1 MEYGRVPWSGPR
13 ILFFLP
19 SYFTA
24 AHPASRTS
32 VAPRFCLR
40 SVSLRSNKTG
50 TPLAAAGGRFAL
62 LDPGFVRTSPVDV
75 IKKETINMTTLDQIN
90 ELRAELR
97 SCYFT
102 KTERAMA
109 EAELAALVA
118 QAQAEDE
125 QFASDIALYLADLE

>member
-1 MEYGRVPWSGPR
+1 MG
-13 ILFFLP
+13 
-19 SYFTA
+19 
-24 AHPASRTS
+24 
-32 VAPRFCLR
+32 PRFCLR
-40 SVSLRSNKTG
+40 SGSLCSDKTG

-62 LDPGFVRTSPVDV
+62 LDPGLVRTSPVDV

-90 ELRAELR
+90 ELRAELL

-125 QFASDIALYLADLE
+125 QFASGIALSFADLE